1 MNAKKFSDAM
11 SELDNKYIDEA
22 LNYKKKA
29 KKPFWIK
36 WGVIAA
42 CLCLIVPLTAFAIDT
57 IQYNAAVDYL
67 TSLGIP
73 VEDLSDYSRKEIKE
87 AAKTIDAGES
97 SPLTEE
103 YLTDCQIIKNRLKHQ
118 HR

>member
-22 LNYKKKA
+22 LNYKKKG
-29 KKPFWIK
+29 KKLFWIK

-57 IQYNAAVDYL
+57 IQYNVAVFTCL
-67 TSLGIP
+67 TNLKFCFWISSL
-73 VEDLSDYSRKEIKE
+73 
-87 AAKTIDAGES
+87 ID
-97 SPLTEE
+97 P
-103 YLTDCQIIKNRLKHQ
+103 Q
-118 HR
+118 